1 MTLLLMTTTKYME
14 VGMTDY
20 DFEMA
25 WASIYW
31 TFQDNAFDMSR
42 VFYLKDSIIVDGKE
56 WVEVPF

>member
-1 MTLLLMTTTKYME
+1 MERLE
-14 VGMTDY
+14 VGVCRMTDY